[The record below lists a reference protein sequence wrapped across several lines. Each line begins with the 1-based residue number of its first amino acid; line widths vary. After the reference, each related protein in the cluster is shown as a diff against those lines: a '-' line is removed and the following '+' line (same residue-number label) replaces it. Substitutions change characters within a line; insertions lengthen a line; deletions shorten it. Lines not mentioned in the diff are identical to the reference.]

1 MATKR
6 APVRTVP
13 FRTVEPTQAYPGNR
27 RGAHPG
33 EDAKQVEAAN
43 QADDLVR
50 RARSGDSEAFALL
63 YERFH
68 PPVFRFLLARV
79 GNRIEA
85 EDMAAEV
92 FVEAGRRVRNFHGS
106 GAAFAGW
113 LFTIARHDLLDRGRA
128 LRRRLVVP
136 VSDVPDVE
144 VVPDPADR
152 VVEMLDAG
160 RVRGAL
166 DSLTDEQRDVV
177 LLKFA
182 AGLSNE
188 EVAETLGKPIGAVK
202 SLQHRGLAALKRAL
216 LKDTTKAAR

>member
-13 FRTVEPTQAYPGNR
+13 FRTLKHAQPYPTNGN
-27 RGAHPG
+27 GAHPD
-33 EDAKQVEAAN
+33 EDAKQVEATH
-43 QADDLVR
+43 QVDEMVR
-50 RARSGDSEAFALL
+50 RARSGDSEAFAAL

-68 PPVFRFLLARV
+68 TPLFRFLLARV

-92 FVEAGRRVRNFHGS
+92 FVEAARRVRTFDGS

-113 LFTIARHDLLDRGRA
+113 LFTIARHDLFDRGRA
-128 LRRRLVVP
+128 QRRRVVVP
-136 VSDVPDVE
+136 VSDVPDIE

-152 VVEMLDAG
+152 VVELLDAG
-160 RVRGAL
+160 RVKGAL
-166 DSLTDEQRDVV
+166 TSLTDEQRDVV

-182 AGLSNE
+182 AGLTNE
-188 EVAETLGKPIGAVK
+188 EVAEALGKPVGAVK
-202 SLQHRGLAALKRAL
+202 SLQHRALAALKRTL
-216 LKDTTKAAR
+216 EKAGAER